1 MAVTTEASVSVRK
14 QELLDMIHAG
24 IGRARYRSRANHWVS
39 MVLMI
44 IALSSSAGAGIGG
57 LTANSIDKRTIG
69 AVALIPASLALI
81 ANTMK
86 FDEKAKYH
94 NRKKTA
100 LQAIWRQLKFE
111 MPLLPSDDE
120 IAQISGRYS
129 ELDSRF
135 NAEWET
141 EFALNWG
148 WTSARSRRT

>member
-1 MAVTTEASVSVRK
+1 MTEATETSVNVRK
-14 QELLDMIHAG
+14 QELSDMIHAG
-24 IGRARYRSRANHWVS
+24 IGRARFRSRANHWVS
-39 MVLMI
+39 MILMM

-57 LTANSIDKRTIG
+57 LTANSIDKRMIG

-81 ANTMK
+81 SNTMK

-94 NRKKTA
+94 NRKKTC

-111 MPLLPSDDE
+111 LPLCPSDDDL
-120 IAQISGRYS
+120 ARISSRYS

-148 WTSARSRRT
+148 WTSARSRRS